1 MRRNVLNWLS
11 QQFTDA
17 THAVVLTHN
26 IDFLFVQG
34 VLVPRLRWA
43 GNPRLTIFADAN
55 CAASTYRDQRAV
67 LDGLGVRYRVVPVD
81 LGPMRRFHPKVL
93 LLSNHQRAVCAVGS
107 GNLTYGG
114 MSANHEV
121 WTFGASDG
129 EGASLLASLR
139 DYIRMLVEL
148 LPLAEPVRNDMDAIF
163 DEEQTWVTDLPLAS
177 GLLMS
182 PSDRSILD
190 QIADFVTGEVTSI
203 SVLAPYFDPDGAA
216 LAELRRR
223 FGVPVTVW
231 LQPGREGLSSIAAAT
246 LPEGIALKAIDCPEE
261 RRPSFIHAK
270 FLAFHR
276 VNDIVLAVGSANCS
290 RAGLLSNRDWGNAEL
305 MVVDNVAP
313 EIFREFFAD
322 LVQSDVPPKLPKQL
336 SDEPEFEVPRLR
348 ILAARLEGDRLDVAF
363 KNAEPL
369 SRLAVEAEDAVWPAS
384 HVDYTNSLAAFPV
397 SRGPSSIILTG
408 TTAAGEQLRSSEAW
422 VDDETSLAAPASL
435 RRMIRRL
442 QEADPVGGDLAGE
455 FRAVLDQFRD
465 YLRDP
470 DASRRRMRR
479 SGEARQALTPYDPKA
494 VFSDEFGKAIGS
506 ASRQTDFSHNRKS
519 VLAVVEALFAVSSA
533 VGGAPPDPD
542 DSGEDP
548 DSAAEEEKLI
558 SRPKRPPEAKVTEQ
572 LRRALKNVEAALLE
586 SNFITARRPGLLGTD
601 IALAAI
607 LLVKGLADGYLDVE
621 QYRETTRRLWG
632 ALFFGSE
639 GDGTGSIGRRLQQLD
654 PNKRDEFVVAFASPK
669 LSAALTLWSL
679 TEWHAD
685 DQDGLWFR
693 VSAAQL
699 QHRQPWLFGPASPE
713 DVTAELQSQA
723 ATLLPP
729 NEQKVVNAAWIE
741 LIRSGE
747 ALRLLYNTLT
757 SIPHLDLVRKVTAKE
772 VSPRD
777 LLWQADSLAF
787 AVQAYRRHSSVRAD
801 VRLLGETAL
810 RKFKGDNLVPVQ
822 ALLENG
828 AIDFPPIAREELVRF
843 VEAVAKIRT

>member
-17 THAVVLTHN
+17 THAVMLTHN

-55 CAASTYRDQRAV
+55 CAVSTYRDQRAV

-107 GNLTYGG
+107 GNLTHGG

-148 LPLAEPVRNDMDAIF
+148 LGLAEPVRNDMDAIF
-163 DEEQTWVTDLPLAS
+163 DEEQTWVADLPLAS
-177 GLLMS
+177 RLLMS
-182 PSDRSILD
+182 PSDRPILD
-190 QIADFVTGEVTSI
+190 QIADFVTGEVKSI

-231 LQPGREGLSSIAAAT
+231 LQPGREGLSSVAAAA
-246 LPEGIALKAIDCPEE
+246 LPEGITLKTIDCLEE

-270 FLAFHR
+270 LLAFHR
-276 VNDIVLAVGSANCS
+276 ANDIVLAIGSANCS

-305 MVVDNVAP
+305 MVVDSVVP
-313 EIFREFFAD
+313 EVFRELFAD
-322 LVQSDVPPKLPKQL
+322 LVQSDTPPKLPEQPL
-336 SDEPEFEVPRLR
+336 SDEPELEVPRLR
-348 ILAARLEGDRLDVAF
+348 ILAARLEGNRLDVAF
-363 KNAEPL
+363 KSAEPL
-369 SRLAVEAEDAVWPAS
+369 SRLAVEAEEAVWPAS
-384 HVDYTNSLAAFPV
+384 HVDCANGLVAFPM
-397 SRGPSSIILTG
+397 SNRPSSITLTG
-408 TTAAGEQLRSSEAW
+408 TTAAGEQLRSPEAW
-422 VDDETSLAAPASL
+422 VDDEASLAAPASL
-435 RRMIRRL
+435 RRMIRQL
-442 QEADPVGGDLAGE
+442 QEADPVGGELAGE

-479 SGEARQALTPYDPKA
+479 SGEAREALTPYDPTA
-494 VFSDEFGKAIGS
+494 VFSDEFGKAVG
-506 ASRQTDFSHNRKS
+506 ATPRQTDFSHNRKS
-519 VLAVVEALFAVSSA
+519 VLAIVEALFAISSA

-542 DSGEDP
+542 GSGEDP

-558 SRPKRPPEAKVTEQ
+558 SRPIRPPEARVTEQ

-586 SNFITARRPGLLGTD
+586 SNFITARRPGLLGADT
-601 IALAAI
+601 ALAAI

-632 ALFFGSE
+632 ELFFGSE
-639 GDGTGSIGRRLQQLD
+639 GDGTGSIGRRLQQLGACPD
-654 PNKRDEFVVAFASPK
+654 RYRD
-669 LSAALTLWSL
+669 
-679 TEWHAD
+679 
-685 DQDGLWFR
+685 Q
-693 VSAAQL
+693 
-699 QHRQPWLFGPASPE
+699 
-713 DVTAELQSQA
+713 
-723 ATLLPP
+723 
-729 NEQKVVNAAWIE
+729 
-741 LIRSGE
+741 
-747 ALRLLYNTLT
+747 
-757 SIPHLDLVRKVTAKE
+757 
-772 VSPRD
+772 
-777 LLWQADSLAF
+777 
-787 AVQAYRRHSSVRAD
+787 
-801 VRLLGETAL
+801 
-810 RKFKGDNLVPVQ
+810 
-822 ALLENG
+822 
-828 AIDFPPIAREELVRF
+828 
-843 VEAVAKIRT
+843 